1 MSYNLCY
8 KSVVMYLSDNEIISA
23 ILKNPSRGMKL
34 LIDIYSST
42 VFGAVKSRLGGVC
55 SHDEIEACV
64 SLVFAEFYFGLD
76 KFDCRKC
83 SIKTY
88 LSVLA
93 RNKAVEEFR
102 RTVRRSAEVHD
113 DDDVLLELPDSFD
126 LQNAAER
133 SIMEQN
139 LLKAVYSLGQPD
151 SGIIIRRYFY
161 SQTSKQIAEELG
173 MSDASIRKRISR
185 SLVKLRNAL
194 KDYGGY

>member
-1 MSYNLCY
+1 M
-8 KSVVMYLSDNEIISA
+8 
-23 ILKNPSRGMKL
+23 
-34 LIDIYSST
+34 
-42 VFGAVKSRLGGVC
+42 
-55 SHDEIEACV
+55 
-64 SLVFAEFYFGLD
+64 
-76 KFDCRKC
+76 
-83 SIKTY
+83 
-88 LSVLA
+88 LA